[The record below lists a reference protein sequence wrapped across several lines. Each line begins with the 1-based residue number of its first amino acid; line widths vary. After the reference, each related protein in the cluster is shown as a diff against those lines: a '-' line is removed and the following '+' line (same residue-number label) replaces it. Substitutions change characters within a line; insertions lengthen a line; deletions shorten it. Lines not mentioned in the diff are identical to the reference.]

1 MDLAYSAIG
10 FMTVVFIFQLI
21 ILWYM
26 WWIYSQMIDN
36 YDDVDDII
44 IDIYTLEV
52 AESKRNGDDVNM
64 TIPKRIRNR
73 IAKRQAVKA

>member
-10 FMTVVFIFQLI
+10 FMTGVFIFQLI

-52 AESKRNGDDVNM
+52 AESKRNGVDVNM